1 MEGWGLGRREG
12 YRGMEKVKPRV
23 SRLEGRRGWG
33 MGDGEKARMVRNSN
47 SESHQKRQGQ
57 ANDYIRHLFRQAY
70 LQWMTCV
77 ITNANIKTVRKDRD
91 KINI

>member
-1 MEGWGLGRREG
+1 
-12 YRGMEKVKPRV
+12 
-23 SRLEGRRGWG
+23 
-33 MGDGEKARMVRNSN
+33 MVRNSN
-47 SESHQKRQGQ
+47 SESHEKSQGQ

-70 LQWMTCV
+70 LRWMTCV